1 VDWINLAKDGY
12 HWVSIKFLILKT
24 GNFSP
29 VERMRNSE
37 EELCSIRL
45 LCLNLTYLRLEI
57 NFRTLILNS
66 KNQFWIT
73 HYLLKEY
80 SKVFCKKK
88 TLTPLS
94 GQLEA
99 ALRLNPAAGPPL
111 SVEKIIIEL
120 LSISCSPNAATTSP
134 THWSNLDNIP
144 VRNVIERDVFQDH
157 HGKTFLSFS
166 FTEKKYMIIKLSSLF
181 INYLLVCSVININ
194 YIIPLNYTA
203 GSTVVVLT

>member
-1 VDWINLAKDGY
+1 MDWINLAKDRY
-12 HWVSIKFLILKT
+12 HWPSLLNTVIFLILKAE
-24 GNFSP
+24 NFSP
-29 VERMRNSE
+29 IERMRIFE

-45 LCLNLTYLRLEI
+45 LCLNLKLFLRLEI
-57 NFRTLILNS
+57 NFRTLTLNS

-73 HYLLKEY
+73 YYLKKGIGYNILL
-80 SKVFCKKK
+80 KK

-120 LSISCSPNAATTSP
+120 LSIPRSPNADTTSP

-144 VRNVIERDVFQDH
+144 VRNVIERDVFQDLKH
-157 HGKTFLSFS
+157 SYSSAWL
-166 FTEKKYMIIKLSSLF
+166 KKIYIQIYM
-181 INYLLVCSVININ
+181 YL
-194 YIIPLNYTA
+194 
-203 GSTVVVLT
+203 